1 MRPTDTAFYTTYLAF
16 SYAILCGNYFLQ
28 TGISSNS
35 QNIFFSQFCRRALFS
50 AIRSSMKNSI
60 SLIICGGIPTQIF
73 KNIILGIAIIVT
85 TFLSGFR
92 IAFKC
97 PQNKSAN
104 ATKFV
109 FIFPPKK
116 YRWTPIFFINCRF
129 FEFASFYVTN
139 STLIRYFIAIFK
151 SRNRHPSFYSHG
163 NIPVTLDMGIIA

>member
-1 MRPTDTAFYTTYLAF
+1 MRPTFLTFNSAYLALLN
-16 SYAILCGNYFLQ
+16 AIFGSNFFLQ
-28 TGISSNS
+28 SLVQKNS
-35 QNIFFSQFCRRALFS
+35 FYLGLSKFCGGTSFS
-50 AIRSSMKNSI
+50 AIRCSMQNSI
-60 SLIICGGIPTQIF
+60 SLIICRGVPTQIF

-92 IAFKC
+92 VAFKC

-151 SRNRHPSFYSHG
+151 SRNRHPNFYSHG
-163 NIPVTLDMGIIA
+163 NIPVTLDMGIVA